1 MIPVIDGM
9 LEVVL
14 LLAFETFHSEVIY
27 DEQVQM
33 LDRFKELEYIEN
45 DEGVCHYAQSYS
57 SSSATLAIMSHIS
70 FNLLPL

>member
-1 MIPVIDGM
+1 M
-9 LEVVL
+9 LEVIL

-45 DEGVCHYAQSYS
+45 DEGVCHDAQSYS

-70 FNLLPL
+70 FNLLRL